1 MERIIR
7 QSYPYFVLQSTNQID
22 QYCVMVHTGQ
32 GFSQQISRWYFRK
45 GNAIRKYNK
54 ILQERTNKILTK
66 TSI

>member
-1 MERIIR
+1 MIKIIR
-7 QSYPYFVLQSTNQID
+7 KSYPYFIMQDTSMID

-45 GNAIRKYNK
+45 GNAMRKYNK
-54 ILQERTNKILTK
+54 ILQDRTNKILTK